1 MFTKT
6 DRLRPA
12 ALQYMEHGYYTNAL
26 PNTKEYYDY
35 WDRERHRCVYG
46 YTVGEGQDDEIVIT
60 LSLIHI

>member
-35 WDRERHRCVYG
+35 WDKERHRCVYG

-60 LSLIHI
+60 GNH